1 MYSVGMSND
10 NIKIFWCLT
19 SCVLQLSDNQ
29 SAQVKLQVGG
39 CSKKRTLIK
48 PKICTADVFTQQHSS
63 NPPHRTAVNTNSLRG
78 ILTSVSAVI
87 SALTASPQPSF
98 LAGGSSHTNT
108 FICVFCPFLSVFLA
122 ALVTSC

>member
-1 MYSVGMSND
+1 MSND

-19 SCVLQLSDNQ
+19 CCVLQLSDNL
-29 SAQVKLQVGG
+29 SAQVKPRVGG
-39 CSKKRTLIK
+39 CTKKGTLTK

-63 NPPHRTAVNTNSLRG
+63 SALHRTAVGTNSLRG

-87 SALTASPQPSF
+87 SALAASPQPPF
-98 LAGGSSHTNT
+98 LAGDSSHANT
-108 FICVFCPFLSVFLA
+108 FICVFCTFSSVFLA